1 MNPVIPVFIASPS
14 DVTDERDITEKAIH
28 ALAPRMARLFGVTL
42 VPLRWEQ
49 FAPISSYDASHPQI
63 GILRDIRPFSIFVG
77 ILWKRYG
84 TRISDLNETGTESE
98 FSHALQ
104 NRDRISIL
112 TYFRDE
118 ASAESGKTEE
128 TSQERKVIALKS
140 RLRSKKVWSANY
152 KSVEEFQLR
161 ILPDLMEATL
171 HLVLSKEPRRV
182 LDYIKFFRFG
192 SHHRLGMRPLLIV
205 YPPITDPGPGHVAPL
220 LEWRERLLPHVVY
233 EDSKAIQDIEQAM
246 RLLGRE
252 YKTITTDSPD
262 LVTADPGDRIWVC
275 VPRNRRAHR
284 VLEELGRERVRFHF
298 YSQDGDARGECRLRW
313 RVASG
318 EYEIRSPL
326 AKYLAHS
333 ARPEVQAPWSPAFGY
348 TYCRDYAVLARF
360 KMSVDPES
368 PNSEYYYHYFVGG
381 IRGLGTWGV
390 GYLIDHQSSR
400 LVRMAEEAG
409 KRSSTEDVQILLEV
423 TYENFRVTRIRDVS
437 EEGIGFFKERYSDDY
452 IRARFAAR
460 PEWGPVRMG
469 AGTGANPA
477 PAPGG

>member
-1 MNPVIPVFIASPS
+1 VNPVIPVFIASPS
-14 DVTDERDITEKAIH
+14 DVTKERDITEKAIH

-49 FAPISSYDASHPQI
+49 FAPISSYDASHPHI

-84 TRISDLNETGTESE
+84 TKISDLNETGTESE
-98 FSHALQ
+98 FSHALE
-104 NRDRISIL
+104 NRDKISIL
-112 TYFRDE
+112 TYFRVNSRDG
-118 ASAESGKTEE
+118 AGDSEE
-128 TSQERKVIALKS
+128 QAQRKKVAALKS
-140 RLRSKKVWSANY
+140 RLRQKRVWSANY
-152 KSVEEFQLR
+152 KAVQEFQLR

-171 HLVLSKEPRRV
+171 HLVLPKEPRTV
-182 LDYIKFFRFG
+182 LDYLKFFRFG

-205 YPPITDPGPGHVAPL
+205 YPPITDPGPGHGTPL

-284 VLEELGRERVRFHF
+284 VLEDLGERVRFHF
-298 YSQDGDARGECRLRW
+298 YSQDGESRGECRLRW
-313 RVASG
+313 RTANG
-318 EYEIRSPL
+318 EYLQIRSPL

-333 ARPEVQAPWSPAFGY
+333 ARPKEQAAWSPAFGY

-360 KMSVDPES
+360 RMYVDPES
-368 PNSEYYYHYFVGG
+368 SGSEYYYHYFVGG
-381 IRGLGTWGV
+381 IRGLGTWGI

-400 LVRMAEEAG
+400 LVRMAEEAVKG
-409 KRSSTEDVQILLEV
+409 HPTDDVQILLEV
-423 TYENFRVTRIRDVS
+423 TYENFRITRVRDVS
-437 EEGIGFFKERYSDDY
+437 EEGATFFDEHYSDEY

-460 PEWGPVRMG
+460 PEWGPAKSTPSRN
-469 AGTGANPA
+469 ASRKRRTL
-477 PAPGG
+477 